1 MKKKNFQIKK
11 IFACCLVICIVLILS
26 IQFYRAKAYG
36 ENLRGIIS
44 ISGAWALYPIVVKWA
59 EEFHK
64 IHPKMKIAISAGGTG
79 NGMADALAGLVDIGM
94 VSRNIYP
101 AEIEKGV
108 WWISVVKEAVVPTV
122 NEKNPFLENL
132 LANGIKKEK
141 FIGLWITVEINNWD
155 KLIADNSIIRFFGAR
170 QECAIHVY
178 TRSDVCGTAQT
189 WAQYLGKD
197 QEDLFGIRVYGE
209 PGMTEAIRN
218 DPLAIGYNNVNYVY
232 HAETKKQVKGLRVV
246 PIDLNSNGRI
256 DWDENFYH
264 NWDEMVKGIAKG
276 KYNSI
281 PARDLYFVSQ
291 GKPKS
296 KAVITFITWVL
307 TEGQRYVSEA
317 GYIKLPKEKL
327 RKELKKVEGGDK
339 KTIFFH

>member
-1 MKKKNFQIKK
+1 MKKKIFQIKK
-11 IFACCLVICIVLILS
+11 IFTCWLLICFVLILS
-26 IQFYRAKAYG
+26 IQFYRAEAYG

-44 ISGAWALYPIVVKWA
+44 ISGAWALYPMVVKWA

-64 IHPKMKIAISAGGTG
+64 IHPKVKIAISAGGSS
-79 NGMADALAGLVDIGM
+79 NGMADALAGLADIGM
-94 VSRNIYP
+94 VSRVIYP
-101 AEIEKGV
+101 AEIKKGT

-132 LANGIKKEK
+132 LAMGIKKKK
-141 FIGLWITVEINNWD
+141 FIGLWITAEINNWD
-155 KLIADNSIIRFFGAR
+155 KLIADNSIIRFSGR
-170 QECAIHVY
+170 QEYAIHVY
-178 TRSDVCGTAQT
+178 TRSDACGTAQT

-197 QEDLFGIRVYGE
+197 QEDLFGIKVFGE
-209 PGMTEAIRN
+209 PGMAEAIRN

-232 HAETKKQVKGLRVV
+232 NAETKKQVKGLRVV

-264 NWDEMVKGIAKG
+264 NWDEMVKGIAKE
-276 KYNSI
+276 KYYST
-281 PARDLYFVSQ
+281 PARDLHFVSQ

-296 KAVITFITWVL
+296 RAVIEFITWVL
-307 TEGQRYVSEA
+307 TEGQKYVTEA

-327 RKELKKVEGGDK
+327 QKELKKLKGEDE
-339 KTIFFH
+339 KTIFLY